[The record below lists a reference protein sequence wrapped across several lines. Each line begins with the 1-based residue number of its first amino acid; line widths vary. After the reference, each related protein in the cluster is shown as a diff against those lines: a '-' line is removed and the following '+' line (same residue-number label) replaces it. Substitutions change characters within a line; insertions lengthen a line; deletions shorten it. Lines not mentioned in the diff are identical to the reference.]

1 MLQLRAYWLRRFSRL
16 VVVRRLLVTCLLHF
30 LPLSGAFAQKPPSQ
44 VQVARQFLLAVLAGN
59 YPAAYAFLAP
69 EVSTAIPL
77 ARFQAAAEPLHRQGR
92 QHQPTIDLY
101 KLGYRISDNGMTRSF
116 VAFMFRS
123 DTLLPRPQVQLD
135 VTFRDSTARQILSFG
150 LIPAPQ
156 SVK

>member
-1 MLQLRAYWLRRFSRL
+1 MPPFHARWLRSPFCLSVARRL
-16 VVVRRLLVTCLLHF
+16 VVGCLLLC
-30 LPLSGAFAQKPPSQ
+30 LPLFQAVAQKPPSQ

-69 EVSTAIPL
+69 EVSAAVPL
-77 ARFQAAAEPLHRQGR
+77 ARFQAAAEPLHQQGR

-101 KLGYRISDNGMTRSF
+101 KLGYRISDNNTTRPF
-116 VAFMFRS
+116 VAFKFRS

-135 VTFRDSTARQILSFG
+135 VTFRDSTARQILGFG